1 MAQEWGHSI
10 ETITMTEY
18 KASQAD
24 NKTKE
29 INDLSSQV
37 KDMQKQIEKLQFDNA
52 RQKAKISEQERLQ
65 EEQFE
70 FINKFIAKS
79 GTDADQSKNESIVEL
94 DQALEALYYKYNV
107 KNHLKVPGKEYPVE
121 VETSVE
127 DVVPMAAKITKSKR
141 EIENHDDV

>member
-37 KDMQKQIEKLQFDNA
+37 KDMQKQIEKL
-52 RQKAKISEQERLQ
+52 
-65 EEQFE
+65 
-70 FINKFIAKS
+70 
-79 GTDADQSKNESIVEL
+79 
-94 DQALEALYYKYNV
+94 
-107 KNHLKVPGKEYPVE
+107 
-121 VETSVE
+121 
-127 DVVPMAAKITKSKR
+127 
-141 EIENHDDV
+141 